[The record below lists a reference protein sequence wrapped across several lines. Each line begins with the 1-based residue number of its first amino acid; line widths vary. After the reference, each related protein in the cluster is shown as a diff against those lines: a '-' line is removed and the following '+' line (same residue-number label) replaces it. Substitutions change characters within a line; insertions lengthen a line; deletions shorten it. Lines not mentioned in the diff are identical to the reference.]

1 MSHSDDNGLVL
12 PPALAPIHIVIIPI
26 AKTEEDQKEI
36 LDTLAPTLDE
46 LKKSKLTI
54 NSEFLGEYNIPYKVK
69 IDDDSQKTPGWKF
82 NERELKGV
90 PLRIAIGKRD
100 LDQ

>member
-12 PPALAPIHIVIIPI
+12 PPALAPIHVVIIPI

-36 LDTLAPTLDE
+36 LNALAPTLDE

-54 NSEFLGEYNIPYKVK
+54 NSEFL
-69 IDDDSQKTPGWKF
+69 
-82 NERELKGV
+82 
-90 PLRIAIGKRD
+90 
-100 LDQ
+100 